1 MDVSDPRTVNDM
13 SIPTAWIVSL
23 RDAASVAITDTSA
36 MLTPAATVAC
46 NAVT

>member
-1 MDVSDPRTVNDM
+1 M

-23 RDAASVAITDTSA
+23 RDAASVATSETIA

-46 NAVT
+46 SAVT

>member
-1 MDVSDPRTVNDM
+1 MSDPRTVKDM

-23 RDAASVAITDTSA
+23 RDAANMAISDTTA